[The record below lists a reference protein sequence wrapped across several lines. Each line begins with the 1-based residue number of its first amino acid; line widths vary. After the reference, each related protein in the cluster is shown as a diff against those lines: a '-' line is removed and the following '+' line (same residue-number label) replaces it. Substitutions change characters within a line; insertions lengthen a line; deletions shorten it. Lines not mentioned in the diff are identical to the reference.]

1 MDFCGYFM
9 YWVLWICI
17 EQFNPFQPSTFINDM
32 MTHFILLNICLQY
45 ETFVKNIAEQSAP
58 HVCGLSNLGNT
69 CYLNAALQRVYGT
82 AAFKD
87 AFMKCNWFSCTC
99 IH

>member
-32 MTHFILLNICLQY
+32 MTLYTTEHLLAI
-45 ETFVKNIAEQSAP
+45 
-58 HVCGLSNLGNT
+58 
-69 CYLNAALQRVYGT
+69 
-82 AAFKD
+82 
-87 AFMKCNWFSCTC
+87 
-99 IH
+99 